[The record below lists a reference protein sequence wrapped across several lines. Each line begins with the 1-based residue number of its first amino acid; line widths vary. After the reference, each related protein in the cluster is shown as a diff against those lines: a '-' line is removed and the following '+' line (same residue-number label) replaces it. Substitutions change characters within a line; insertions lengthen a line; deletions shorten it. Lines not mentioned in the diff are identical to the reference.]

1 MKAKIELFPAMN
13 PNPVLTVEKDG
24 TVLYSNE
31 AGEPLL
37 NEWNVEIGEKLPSY
51 IGGFMQRTISRNSPE
66 KMEVKAGKKVYL
78 LAFHPSSEDE
88 CVNIYGFDVSNLK
101 EPDETVMESEAQE
114 MANVGLA
121 EIIDIQEIQSLMNEF
136 YKITHI
142 PIGLNDTKGNIL
154 VSTGWQDICIKF
166 HRVHP
171 EACKHCVESDTKLTA
186 GILPGEIKLYKCKNN
201 MWDIATPIIV
211 SSQYVGYVFS
221 GQFFFNDE
229 PLDYELFRSQAR
241 IYGFNEEQYI
251 AALEKVPRLSREV
264 VNTGMSFFMMFA
276 NMISQL
282 SYSNI
287 KLAQSLAKRNA
298 LVNAL
303 VESEERER
311 ARSNEL
317 TTILDAVP
325 AAVWI
330 AHDPKA
336 LKITGN
342 RLSYEWLRLPEG
354 ANLSKAAPE
363 GERPE
368 TYRLLKDGVEIP
380 LEDMPVRMSASGKE
394 VRDYE
399 FDLVYPDGKMLH
411 LLGNVKPLLNEHGNP
426 QGAVSAFI
434 DITERKQAEE
444 EVKDT
449 SNILQLI
456 MNNIPQGIFWKDRNS
471 RYMGCN
477 KVFAKAAGAE
487 SPENIVGKTDYDLPW
502 LREQTD
508 WYREYDHRIMEND
521 TSEYHIVESL
531 RKADGELAWVET
543 NKIPLHDTKGN
554 VIGILGTYEDITEH
568 KQAEEEVKDTNNM
581 LQLIMNNIPQGIFW
595 KDRNSRYMGCN
606 KVFAKAAGVESPEN
620 IVGKTDYNLPWLREQ
635 TDWYRGYDHRI
646 MKNDTPEYH
655 IVESLRKAD
664 GELAWVETN
673 KIPLHDTKGNVI
685 GILGTY
691 EDITERK
698 QAEEALRSSMAR
710 LCLALDAANAG
721 TWEWNLKTNDNIWSE
736 ELWRLYGL
744 EPHCCKPSYE
754 AWLQIIHPADRE
766 SVERKVQEAA
776 VSGTELNI
784 KWRVPHPDGTERWL
798 MSRGRPLHDAC
809 GQVESYIG
817 VVVDITELKRAEE
830 ALKKA
835 HDSLEENVK
844 ERTAELEEA
853 YDSLLENDLRL
864 REAQKIAHLGNW
876 DWNLLTDELY
886 WSDEL
891 YRIFGLDLLES
902 SVTYDAFLSH
912 VDQEDR
918 SYVDNATQKALNGDL
933 YSIEYMITLP
943 DGEKRIVHSQGEV
956 FFDEKCTPVRMRGTV
971 QDITERKK
979 AEEKIKILAHAVE
992 SSNDA
997 IITKSLDGII
1007 TSWNRGAEQ
1016 VYGYSSR
1023 EVLGRPIS
1031 ILEPSIL
1038 SGETER
1044 LAEMV
1049 KQGEKIQQYE
1059 TSRLRR
1065 DGKII
1070 YVSITVSPVFNIN
1083 GKLSAISV
1091 ISRDI
1096 TKRKESEEALAK
1108 IEIARKQEI
1117 HHRIKNNLQVI
1128 SSLLDLQAEQFKDKE
1143 CIKDSEVMEAFK
1155 ESQNRVISMALIH
1168 EELHKGGGFE
1178 TLNFSP
1184 YIEELVENLFKTY
1197 SFGNTD
1203 ICLKMDLAENTFFD
1217 MDTAVPLGMIVNEL
1231 VSNSLKHAFSGRNK
1245 GEIRIK
1251 LHREE
1256 YGDYINSVNEDR
1268 KNTSFVL
1275 TVSDNGVGIPKNL
1288 DIEDLDTLGMQLVT
1302 SLIDQLDGELKLKR
1316 DNGTEFTIVFTV
1328 PLQK

>member
-166 HRVHP
+166 RRVHP

-221 GQFFFNDE
+221 GQFFFDDE

-317 TTILDAVP
+317 ATVLDAVP

-336 LKITGN
+336 FKITGN

-411 LLGNVKPLLNEHGNP
+411 LLGNVKPLLDEHGNP

-449 SNILQLI
+449 
-456 MNNIPQGIFWKDRNS
+456 
-471 RYMGCN
+471 
-477 KVFAKAAGAE
+477 
-487 SPENIVGKTDYDLPW
+487 
-502 LREQTD
+502 
-508 WYREYDHRIMEND
+508 
-521 TSEYHIVESL
+521 
-531 RKADGELAWVET
+531 
-543 NKIPLHDTKGN
+543 
-554 VIGILGTYEDITEH
+554 
-568 KQAEEEVKDTNNM
+568 NNM
-581 LQLIMNNIPQGIFW
+581 FQLIMNNIPQGIFW

-646 MKNDTPEYH
+646 MENDTPEYH

-766 SVERKVQEAA
+766 SVERKVQEVAA
-776 VSGTELNI
+776 SGTELNI

-798 MSRGRPLHDAC
+798 MSRGRPLHDAY

-864 REAQKIAHLGNW
+864 REAQKITHLGNW

-1128 SSLLDLQAEQFKDKE
+1128 SSLLDLQAEQFKNKE
-1143 CIKDSEVMEAFK
+1143 CIKNSEVLEAFK

-1168 EELHKGGGFE
+1168 KELHKGGGFE

-1268 KNTSFVL
+1268 KSTSFVL

-1316 DNGTEFTIVFTV
+1316 DNGCICICH
-1328 PLQK
+1328 LQ